1 MSPFLLGF
9 GLFGVLIHGEVISIL
24 NNVLVCLFTFTFV
37 LDKVDESIFKSAT
50 EYENEQDFTDSQWV
64 FI

>member
-24 NNVLVCLFTFTFV
+24 NNVLVCL
-37 LDKVDESIFKSAT
+37 LLCRGSISL
-50 EYENEQDFTDSQWV
+50 YSNQRSILLV
-64 FI
+64 MSMLLRVGL

>member
-37 LDKVDESIFKSAT
+37 LDKVDESVFKSAKHSASHMYVT
-50 EYENEQDFTDSQWV
+50 LGFGL
-64 FI
+64 